1 MIDFKPTTF
10 ELQYRALLA
19 KANPE
24 IDFMLD
30 DIDAALQQAAPCS
43 FDARACAYI
52 AADILS
58 ASDHHFSL
66 AYALN
71 TAICASCMS
80 GETERARRYL
90 AQLVDLTTEKGTEH
104 AALSAAENVLR
115 LLPGNAKADHAP
127 NILYEV
133 IRVYLYLEKYDGAI
147 RTLITVAYLFA
158 DFGAFQPA
166 YGALTQA
173 EDIARDNRLLQ
184 EYTDVVSTIYSICL
198 LEEDHTYAEKM
209 WPALKEKYVELG
221 KPVPTH
227 LAVNRATLLFR
238 TNQYQAARE
247 AYEEAL
253 EGLEGGDEH
262 DEGRA
267 RILINLSACLR
278 DLGERELSEAKL
290 AEARMLVSTFEEVDP
305 ELPLE
310 MELIAA
316 KSAVAKGDFSEAG
329 ACLVRAAKQLDA
341 GVALVEKLH
350 YRRGFRER
358 YVPRMERLLASLPAT
373 GSTAHVLPVIAATRA
388 NRVSDWLHFLDWV
401 ELLASKMLPEEQQVL
416 DELVE
421 DLAHFGSPHLLGH
434 REKYDDPLAA
444 MEMQDPWRNI
454 AEYADKVT
462 ASYGVSRPFDGATA
476 EGISETISKRLEEGY
491 AVLVNMV
498 VSGHKMLLLVGNRY
512 VQCDLPQNETRAFFE
527 ALLNHR
533 SKPNQTKTLG
543 QAVMAYQA
551 ALLSSM
557 TPVLSELEADSC
569 KGVIFI
575 PDGSNLTPINL
586 VTVGA
591 PKIRARM
598 AAGAFEV
605 RTCIA
610 PYPAKRPHGAPT
622 SCLGVIES
630 DSGLKYDR
638 ADVEGFFKG
647 VESEGRLLVDPSWE
661 SFAEAM
667 VSADALVLSHHGS
680 SVGLFTDP
688 FFADMVG
695 PHRRS
700 AMSLSLLQGTA
711 YQWPHRLAVLGTCHS
726 GDLVNRNNQGRFR
739 THDLIGFPTVFL
751 LNGRAEVIA
760 ASWAIYDRFNLLF
773 TNLLAPALSTAHPSL
788 AASTALAQLFDLP
801 RDEFAELLNHAFP
814 ADVQRTSVLLAQMDN
829 LRRQPFCYGAYQT
842 YTLL

>member
-1 MIDFKPTTF
+1 MIDFKPATF

-19 KANPE
+19 EANPE
-24 IDFMLD
+24 IDFVLD
-30 DIDAALQQAAPCS
+30 DIDAALQEVTPAS
-43 FDARACAYI
+43 FDARACAYL

-58 ASDHHFSL
+58 ASNHHFSL

-71 TAICASCMS
+71 TAIGASCMS

-90 AQLVDLTTEKGTEH
+90 EQLVDLTIEKGTEL
-104 AALSAAENVLR
+104 AALSAAENVRR
-115 LLPGNAKADHAP
+115 LLPGNTKADHAP
-127 NILYEV
+127 HILYEV
-133 IRVYLYLEKYDGAI
+133 VRLYLHLKKHDDAI
-147 RTLITVAYLFA
+147 RTLITAAYLFA
-158 DFGAFQPA
+158 DFGAFQTA
-166 YGALTQA
+166 YRALAQA

-184 EYTDVVSTIYSICL
+184 EYTDVVSTMYSICL
-198 LEEDHTYAEKM
+198 LEEDHSYAENM
-209 WPALKEKYVELG
+209 WPTLKQKYVELG
-221 KPVPTH
+221 KPVPTR
-227 LAVNRATLLFR
+227 LVVNRATVLFR
-238 TNQYQAARE
+238 TEQYSAARE

-253 EGLEGGDEH
+253 IGLEAGDEF
-262 DEGRA
+262 DDGRA

-278 DLGERELSEAKL
+278 DLGERDLSDARL
-290 AEARMLVSTFEEVDP
+290 AEARMLLSTFEEVDP

-316 KSAVAKGDFSEAG
+316 KSAVAKSDFSEAG
-329 ACLVRAAKQLDA
+329 ACLVRAAKHLDA
-341 GVALVEKLH
+341 GVYLVEKLH
-350 YRRGFRER
+350 YRRGLRER
-358 YVPRMERLLASLPAT
+358 YVPRMERLLASLPAI
-373 GSTAHVLPVIAATRA
+373 GSAANVLPVIAATRA

-401 ELLASKMLPEEQQVL
+401 EVLAAKLPPEEKQAL

-421 DLAHFGSPHLLGH
+421 DLAHYGSPHLYGY

-444 MEMQDPWRNI
+444 MGMLDPWRSI

-462 ASYGVSRPFDGATA
+462 ASYGVSRPFVGATA
-476 EGISETISKRLEEGY
+476 ENVAETLSKRLDEGY
-491 AVLVNMV
+491 AVLVNML

-527 ALLNHR
+527 ALIKHR
-533 SKPNQTKTLG
+533 SEPNQSKALN
-543 QAVMAYQA
+543 QAVIAYQA

-557 TPVLSELEADSC
+557 APVLSELEADSC

-586 VTVGA
+586 VMVGV

-605 RTCIA
+605 RTCLA

-622 SCLGVIES
+622 SCLGIIES
-630 DSGLKYDR
+630 ESGLKYDR

-647 VESEGRLLVDPSWE
+647 VESEGELLEDPSWD

-667 VSADALVLSHHGS
+667 ASADALVLSHHGS

-688 FFADMVG
+688 FFADMAG
-695 PHRRS
+695 PHRHS
-700 AMSLSLLQGTA
+700 AMSLSRLQGTV
-711 YQWPHRLAVLGTCHS
+711 YRWPHRLAVLGTCHS
-726 GDLVNRNNQGRFR
+726 GGLVNRNYQGRFR
-739 THDLIGFPTVFL
+739 SHDLMGFPMVFL

-760 ASWAIYDRFNLLF
+760 ASWAILDRFNLLF
-773 TNLLAPALSTAHPSL
+773 TNLLAPALRTAHPSQ
-788 AASTALAQLFDLP
+788 AASTALAQLIDLP
-801 RDEFAELLNHAFP
+801 RDEFAELLNRAFP
-814 ADVQRTSVLLAQMDN
+814 ADAQRTSVLLEQMDN